1 MEKINENLSAAYL
14 LVNLAI
20 TYLGDAVDAADEVG
34 KAFRFDLKKD
44 AVTAEKALNRIRGT
58 LSAGIG
64 LTKQPEFLADFEAL
78 EHIISAYLNVNR
90 DKSIE
95 EVLNTEL
102 QKLRKA
108 ARIEAVEP
116 IKKGPLCESVKYLSE
131 KGPLYMYLD
140 QRTLMCEL
148 ARLAEAEGFAD
159 ELIGTTMLRRLCG
172 KTDPMVR
179 FEFDMPATSNRFP
192 DWRRLRVEGYIVDK
206 QGANYRRI
214 FIKPIKL

>member
-1 MEKINENLSAAYL
+1 MQKVNEDLSAAYL
-14 LVNLAI
+14 LINLAI
-20 TYLGDAVDAADEVG
+20 TYLGDAADEAAKAG
-34 KAFRFDLKKD
+34 RAFRFDLKKN
-44 AVTAEKALNRIRGT
+44 AVTAESALNKVRASLASGISEAGQT
-58 LSAGIG
+58 AFLS
-64 LTKQPEFLADFEAL
+64 DYEAL
-78 EHIISAYLNVNR
+78 ERIISAYLNINR

-102 QKLRKA
+102 QKIRKT

-116 IKKGPLCESVKYLSE
+116 IKKGPLRESIKYLSE

-148 ARLAEAEGFAD
+148 ARLAEEEGFAD
-159 ELIGTTMLRRLCG
+159 ELIGTTMIRRLCG

-192 DWRRLRVEGYIVDK
+192 QWRRLRVEGYIVDK
-206 QGANYRRI
+206 QGANYRHI